1 MTPPAEEVRVSV
13 ISVPLNA
20 LRWFYGLFSVGTVYL
35 TVANTLAE
43 AARTNAGG
51 WQELQ
56 AIVTVQ
62 LAQAGGASVVGSAI
76 IVEAGHMVI
85 GEIIKQRR
93 RRQAI
98 EEGRAEG
105 RLEGREENQVLW
117 ETWNRRRLEAE
128 ARGEAFNEPPPTRD
142 NLNGTSG

>member
-76 IVEAGHMVI
+76 IVEAGHM
-85 GEIIKQRR
+85 
-93 RRQAI
+93 
-98 EEGRAEG
+98 
-105 RLEGREENQVLW
+105 
-117 ETWNRRRLEAE
+117 
-128 ARGEAFNEPPPTRD
+128 
-142 NLNGTSG
+142 